1 MPLDLHLRKEL
12 RNSSLRTATNKSNLT
27 EGERGIENF
36 MIYEPIYKYLLVAF
50 SPRHLQSLR
59 TKPKVLTKVHSPS
72 FNPFV
77 YPFIIIVITHEGAK
91 MLVREVKEACL
102 YTLNV
107 YIFIVDKVAVCVYL
121 RRVRLLPPS

>member
-1 MPLDLHLRKEL
+1 MNRYI
-12 RNSSLRTATNKSNLT
+12 NTFWSLFRL
-27 EGERGIENF
+27 G
-36 MIYEPIYKYLLVAF
+36 IYKVYA
-50 SPRHLQSLR
+50 QK
-59 TKPKVLTKVHSPS
+59 TKVLTKVHSPS

-107 YIFIVDKVAVCVYL
+107 YIFIADKVAVCVYL